1 MMVLPEGEKPGSEI
15 LIPLY
20 QGKALVGIWSVRHS
34 DPSMYR
40 PADGELLNMLAPQL
54 ALSLALSTLVAPMAE
69 SSEHTAAYV
78 RQLTAA
84 NLRIQSAAQHM
95 ADSAMKAESQAQQA
109 AKRVEQAAQS
119 LVELGQSIDVTL
131 DGAARTQ
138 EANLATAET
147 ALGVRD
153 ASGRAVEQLGQLITT
168 IAEGAAEVS
177 RLRDAAKDVE
187 EFSETIAQIA
197 NQTNLLA
204 LNATI
209 EAARTG
215 VHGKGFAVVADEVR
229 KLAEQSAQAA
239 GQMGRGAQETRRVI
253 DRAAGVLEELNSQLT
268 AVTQTSEAWTG
279 ELDQIVA
286 TAADA
291 RKRAEQ
297 MAEGPK
303 QNRDLAGTTQKVL
316 DEARDSAAG
325 SAREAGDVAAASKEQ
340 LTAIAELARG
350 ADELSRLAEQLS
362 RGARFVGGDERTDLE

>member
-1 MMVLPEGEKPGSEI
+1 
-15 LIPLY
+15 
-20 QGKALVGIWSVRHS
+20 
-34 DPSMYR
+34 
-40 PADGELLNMLAPQL
+40 
-54 ALSLALSTLVAPMAE
+54 
-69 SSEHTAAYV
+69 
-78 RQLTAA
+78 
-84 NLRIQSAAQHM
+84 
-95 ADSAMKAESQAQQA
+95 
-109 AKRVEQAAQS
+109 
-119 LVELGQSIDVTL
+119 
-131 DGAARTQ
+131 
-138 EANLATAET
+138 
-147 ALGVRD
+147 
-153 ASGRAVEQLGQLITT
+153 
-168 IAEGAAEVS
+168 
-177 RLRDAAKDVE
+177 
-187 EFSETIAQIA
+187 
-197 NQTNLLA
+197 
-204 LNATI
+204 
-209 EAARTG
+209 
-215 VHGKGFAVVADEVR
+215 
-229 KLAEQSAQAA
+229 
-239 GQMGRGAQETRRVI
+239 MGRGAQETRRVI